1 MRTDPRS
8 RAALFRALK
17 AALAVLIVAALA
29 VGAALVPYRLLLPAV
44 PVPARAEGELR
55 IHFLSVGQG
64 DCTLVEFPSGAVV
77 VVDAGDGSFAN
88 DGYVIRYLKGLAPR
102 SVTLAATHAD
112 ADHFGGFA
120 EILRV
125 FDVEKIILP
134 AVGAG
139 TEAYRR
145 LLAAVERE
153 GCATETAVRYM
164 SVLDG
169 SGAYMV
175 CLSPHFAGET
185 DENESAAVF
194 YLEYEG
200 VRVVFSSDISAAR
213 EEALLAEY
221 ALCGNI
227 FDNGMLRVDLSGVD
241 ILKTGHHGSAGAT
254 SAPWLGL
261 LQPSAAVISC
271 GAGNPYGHPAAETL
285 ARLSDAGAEIYRTDE
300 LGTIVAVI
308 SDGTY
313 TIDYGE
319 RT

>member
-44 PVPARAEGELR
+44 PVSARAEGELR

-88 DGYVIRYLKGLAPR
+88 DGYVIRYLKGLAPC

-125 FDVEKIILP
+125 FDVEKMILP

-175 CLSPHFAGET
+175 CLSPHFTGET

-194 YLEYEG
+194 CLEYEG

-227 FDNGMLRVDLSGVD
+227 FDNGMLRVDLSGID